1 MTRGAASKL
10 TKKLLKKEVIESYQ
24 KADNKKEVYF
34 RVLPE
39 GQAVVTKHDQLHQQ
53 FQERDHVVFEE
64 ATDEQLTSLLNF
76 IETYSAHIDQ
86 AIENQ
91 KTNH

>member
-1 MTRGAASKL
+1 MSA
-10 TKKLLKKEVIESYQ
+10 
-24 KADNKKEVYF
+24 
-34 RVLPE
+34 
-39 GQAVVTKHDQLHQQ
+39 HQQ

-91 KTNH
+91 KINH